1 MAAAPPKQND
11 EVIDIDELYIV
22 DLDRVTIFIWGSVIV
37 FMISLGIKMYLS

>member
-1 MAAAPPKQND
+1 MPESLDAERESQSDN
-11 EVIDIDELYIV
+11 ELYIV